1 LNFCLPPAL
10 SPHRLDFPRQ
20 QIGEN
25 DADYSDRRRI
35 ALLEVPGTRSES
47 WRSPSGR
54 LERKMAM
61 RYLLVRI
68 ALFSG
73 ITIVSAVFLAVPY
86 LTIQ

>member
-1 LNFCLPPAL
+1 
-10 SPHRLDFPRQ
+10 
-20 QIGEN
+20 
-25 DADYSDRRRI
+25 
-35 ALLEVPGTRSES
+35 
-47 WRSPSGR
+47 
-54 LERKMAM
+54 M